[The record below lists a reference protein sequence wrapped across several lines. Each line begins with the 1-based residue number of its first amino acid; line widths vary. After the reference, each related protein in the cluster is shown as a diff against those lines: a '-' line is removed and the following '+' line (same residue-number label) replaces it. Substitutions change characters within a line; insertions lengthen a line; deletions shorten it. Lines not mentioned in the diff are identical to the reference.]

1 MTDAMPA
8 EFVLALGALLP
19 LAALI
24 VSSFLGA
31 YVLGLNPRRSANR
44 SAFLVMVAFIIWDLG
59 EIVQRS
65 FAPGTSSD
73 ALFFWARVTWI
84 GIVLVPATLYHL
96 ALTYPS
102 RSPWFRGPWALAI
115 IYAPFVFWAYLVT
128 STNLIISGMSAN
140 AFGPSARIASTY
152 AYFAPF
158 FGVWMFSS
166 VLVFVRSWWRVRKTP
181 GRTMQGVVVL
191 GLLLGTVP
199 AAITELAWPV
209 LTGTNTRLGL
219 GSLYTMM
226 WSIFIA
232 YAVARYRYLH
242 IEPVVEVRPARV
254 PPHRL
259 ERGLNYLVLENGRSA
274 AMGAFRD
281 IVSATPGLCVTGLA
295 PTHMA
300 ARFGLERTPILW
312 ITTASSTERTVR
324 PNGLDFELV
333 HTVVKFLREN
343 PGTAVLLDD
352 LDYLAAVAG
361 FDAVGRFLKRVLNQA
376 SASRGTVIVAA
387 GQGTFTPDQV
397 AVLRGSVDRLL
408 DIQEAPNPT
417 PAGTAD
423 HVLMTINAQ
432 DAPVALPL
440 VGARR
445 GLLLTT
451 EHPFKA
457 RVRYGERF
465 DIVWV
470 TDHPE
475 PGIPTVRPKALDTE
489 GRRAIANYATAH
501 PQSDIVLVGL
511 DQLALYVD
519 VRAWLPFVKDALDIA
534 SLHACRLFLTVAP
547 ETMRTQELAMLSR
560 RFDAPLGAAALKTA
574 LPSGPTTTAPESR
587 IPYRG
592 PSA

>member
-1 MTDAMPA
+1 
-8 EFVLALGALLP
+8 
-19 LAALI
+19 
-24 VSSFLGA
+24 
-31 YVLGLNPRRSANR
+31 
-44 SAFLVMVAFIIWDLG
+44 
-59 EIVQRS
+59 
-65 FAPGTSSD
+65 
-73 ALFFWARVTWI
+73 
-84 GIVLVPATLYHL
+84 
-96 ALTYPS
+96 
-102 RSPWFRGPWALAI
+102 
-115 IYAPFVFWAYLVT
+115 
-128 STNLIISGMSAN
+128 
-140 AFGPSARIASTY
+140 
-152 AYFAPF
+152 
-158 FGVWMFSS
+158 
-166 VLVFVRSWWRVRKTP
+166 
-181 GRTMQGVVVL
+181 
-191 GLLLGTVP
+191 
-199 AAITELAWPV
+199 
-209 LTGTNTRLGL
+209 
-219 GSLYTMM
+219 
-226 WSIFIA
+226 
-232 YAVARYRYLH
+232 
-242 IEPVVEVRPARV
+242 
-254 PPHRL
+254 L

-295 PTHMA
+295 PPRVA

-361 FDAVGRFLKRVLNQA
+361 FDAVGRFLKRVVNQA
-376 SASRGTVIVAA
+376 SASKGTVIVAA

-417 PAGTAD
+417 PNGTAD

-451 EHPFKA
+451 EHPSKA
-457 RVRYGERF
+457 RVRYGDRF

-475 PGIPTVRPKALDTE
+475 PGTPTVRPKALDTE
-489 GRRAIANYATAH
+489 GRRAIANYASVHSGT
-501 PQSDIVLVGL
+501 DIVLVGL

-519 VRAWLPFVKDALDIA
+519 ARSWLPFVKDALDIA
-534 SLHACRLFLTVAP
+534 SLHDCRLFLTVAP

-560 RFDAPLGAAALKTA
+560 RFDAPLGAAALKSA
-574 LPSGPTTTAPESR
+574 LPSGPTTAAPESR

>member
-1 MTDAMPA
+1 MTAGGPA
-8 EFVLALGALLP
+8 EFVLTLGAMLP
-19 LAALI
+19 FGALV
-24 VSSFLGA
+24 VSAFLGA
-31 YVLGLNPRRSANR
+31 YVLGLNPRGSANR
-44 SAFLVMVAFIIWDLG
+44 SAFLVMLAFIIWDLG

-73 ALFFWARVTWI
+73 TLFFWARITWV
-84 GIVLVPATLYHL
+84 GVVLVPATLYHL

-102 RSPWFRGPWALAI
+102 RSAWFRGPWALAAV
-115 IYAPFVFWAYLVT
+115 YAPFVFWAYLVT

-140 AFGPSARIASTY
+140 AFGPSARISSTY
-152 AYFAPF
+152 VYLAPF
-158 FGVWMFSS
+158 FGAWMFSS

-181 GRTMQGVVVL
+181 SRSMQGVVVF

-209 LTGTNTRLGL
+209 LTSTDTRLGL

-232 YAVARYRYLH
+232 YAVARYRYLV

-254 PPHRL
+254 PRHRL

-295 PTHMA
+295 PPRVA

-361 FDAVGRFLKRVLNQA
+361 FDAVGRFLKRVVNQA
-376 SASRGTVIVAA
+376 SASKGTVIVAA

-417 PAGTAD
+417 PNGTAD

-451 EHPFKA
+451 EHPSKA
-457 RVRYGERF
+457 RVRYGDRF

-475 PGIPTVRPKALDTE
+475 PGTPTVRPKALDTE
-489 GRRAIANYATAH
+489 GRRAIANYASVHSGT
-501 PQSDIVLVGL
+501 DIVLVGL

-519 VRAWLPFVKDALDIA
+519 ARSWLPFVKDALDIA
-534 SLHACRLFLTVAP
+534 SLHDCRLFLTVAP

-560 RFDAPLGAAALKTA
+560 RFDAPLGAAALKSA
-574 LPSGPTTTAPESR
+574 LPSGPTTAAPESR